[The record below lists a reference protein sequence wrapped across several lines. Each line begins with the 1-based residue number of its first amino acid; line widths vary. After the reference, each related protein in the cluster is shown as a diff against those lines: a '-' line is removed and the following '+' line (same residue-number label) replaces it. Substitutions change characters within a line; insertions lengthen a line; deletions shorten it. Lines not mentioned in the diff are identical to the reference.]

1 MEYNRCNSNR
11 YSSSLIKYYNVVK
24 SNDYLP
30 LVLSNVGL
38 KTFMDNAMSGKGTK
52 PPDPRP
58 PASTPEE
65 VEADLGDKLRA
76 LRLSRD
82 LDQAGLAARAGVSL
96 SAVRSLEAGR
106 GSTLHT
112 LVRVARALGREEW
125 FASIAPV
132 ATINPLTVLRRAQPR
147 QRAGRRSTPPES

>member
-1 MEYNRCNSNR
+1 ME
-11 YSSSLIKYYNVVK
+11 NVV
-24 SNDYLP
+24 SAN
-30 LVLSNVGL
+30 
-38 KTFMDNAMSGKGTK
+38 GTK

-65 VEADLGDKLRA
+65 IEAALGGKLRA

-147 QRAGRRSTPPES
+147 QRAGRRSPPTES

>member
-1 MEYNRCNSNR
+1 
-11 YSSSLIKYYNVVK
+11 
-24 SNDYLP
+24 
-30 LVLSNVGL
+30 
-38 KTFMDNAMSGKGTK
+38 MSAEGFK
-52 PPDPRP
+52 PTDPRS

-65 VEADLGDKLRA
+65 IEADLGDKLRA

-82 LDQAGLAARAGVSL
+82 LDQASLAARAGVSL

-147 QRAGRRSTPPES
+147 QRAGRRSSSSQS

>member
-1 MEYNRCNSNR
+1 MS
-11 YSSSLIKYYNVVK
+11 VK
-24 SNDYLP
+24 GAQTL
-30 LVLSNVGL
+30 
-38 KTFMDNAMSGKGTK
+38 
-52 PPDPRP
+52 DPHP
-58 PASTPEE
+58 PASTPAEI
-65 VEADLGDKLRA
+65 EAGLGDKLRA

-112 LVRVARALGREEW
+112 LVRVTRALGREEW

-132 ATINPLTVLRRAQPR
+132 ATINPLTVLRGAKPR
-147 QRAGRRSTPPES
+147 QRAGRRGGPAER